1 MGLEGGPGAWWRTRM
16 LPSPFTVLL
25 LSVDK
30 LEAAAGQPA
39 VWQGAGDIPPARR
52 CPNHFYTSSVPRRT
66 RDSRRCFQP
75 AKQLSEI
82 QEAALLLSEPN
93 LAKWSSYLPILL
105 LSKPMLVALIVQTQF
120 LFFLPR
126 VLCGHRCSIWI
137 LPSPR
142 AEVWVQLCTNG
153 NISWNWEY
161 LTTCQTQKT
170 KTCLWGKS
178 QLWCCE
184 ACFQE
189 ILKVVGIVEQDAS

>member
-1 MGLEGGPGAWWRTRM
+1 MIDIWVTMHDLCLSWVFSLVWNVYDIQSSKLSNPKSVRVGEDGLRPTMGLEGGPGAWWRTRM

-75 AKQLSEI
+75 ARQLSEI
-82 QEAALLLSEPN
+82 QEAALLLSKPD
-93 LAKWSSYLPILL
+93 LGKWSSYLPIVL
-105 LSKPMLVALIVQTQF
+105 LSKSMLVALIVQTQF

-126 VLCGHRCSIWI
+126 VLCGHRC
-137 LPSPR
+137 
-142 AEVWVQLCTNG
+142 
-153 NISWNWEY
+153 
-161 LTTCQTQKT
+161 
-170 KTCLWGKS
+170 
-178 QLWCCE
+178 
-184 ACFQE
+184 
-189 ILKVVGIVEQDAS
+189 